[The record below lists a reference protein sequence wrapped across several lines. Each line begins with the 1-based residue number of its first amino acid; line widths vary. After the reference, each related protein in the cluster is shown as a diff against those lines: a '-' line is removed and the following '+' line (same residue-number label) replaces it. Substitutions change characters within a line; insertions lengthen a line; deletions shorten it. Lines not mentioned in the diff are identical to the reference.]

1 MMYLSTY
8 CVGDFTRW
16 NNDEEFSMH
25 ALNELIDKHDMIS
38 GIKVFIKNILLRIVF
53 KVADIS

>member
-1 MMYLSTY
+1 
-8 CVGDFTRW
+8 
-16 NNDEEFSMH
+16 MH

-53 KVADIS
+53 KVADTLLSATKQNPIPTNFDLTRVQR

>member
-1 MMYLSTY
+1 
-8 CVGDFTRW
+8 
-16 NNDEEFSMH
+16 MH